1 MYEQISTTKDTL
13 KEKYIRGAELV
24 GKYGFPQLKPVQANV
39 EDLKPVPFHEA
50 KKEKN
55 PRQAVAHCFLNDEH
69 FSRLWNDA
77 DKHIDYLKN
86 FKYVL
91 GLDFSIYS
99 DMSLA
104 LQIYNVY
111 RNRALEFY
119 LSAWGVHIV
128 PAVSWSDESSFEWCF
143 DGLPKRSAL
152 ATSTNGCHFPA
163 GREAFRGGVREM
175 VRRLEPTR
183 LIIVG
188 KPIDIDV
195 EVDIQYLKS
204 FGQQMTERLKGAV

>member
-24 GKYGFPQLKPVQANV
+24 GKYRFPQLNPVQANV
-39 EDLKPVPFHEA
+39 EGLKPVLFHEA

-55 PRQAVAHCFLNDEH
+55 PRKAVAHCFLNDEH
-69 FSRLWNDA
+69 FQRLWNDA
-77 DKHIDYLKN
+77 DKHIDYLRN

-99 DMSLA
+99 DMPLA

-119 LSAWGVHIV
+119 LSAWGVHII
-128 PAVSWSDESSFEWCF
+128 PAVSWSDESSFDWCF
-143 DGLPKRSAL
+143 DGLPKCSCL

-163 GREAFRGGVREM
+163 GREAFRTGIREM
-175 VRRLEPTR
+175 VQRLEPTR

-188 KPIDIDV
+188 KPIDTDIDI
-195 EVDIQYLKS
+195 DIQYLKS
-204 FGQQMTERLKGAV
+204 YGQQMTERLKGAV